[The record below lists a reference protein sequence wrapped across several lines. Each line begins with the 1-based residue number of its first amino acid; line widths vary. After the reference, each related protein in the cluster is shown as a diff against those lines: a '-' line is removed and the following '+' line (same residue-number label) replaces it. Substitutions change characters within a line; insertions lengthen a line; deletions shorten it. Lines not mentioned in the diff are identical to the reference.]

1 MVKISD
7 FQNLVGQ
14 LVVEMGTFIIK
25 IAQVAL
31 IWLWIRMI
39 QSVNGQRFELL
50 SLARW
55 GPLEAPQTPHQL
67 NGKSGAGEQTMT

>member
-1 MVKISD
+1 
-7 FQNLVGQ
+7 
-14 LVVEMGTFIIK
+14 
-25 IAQVAL
+25 
-31 IWLWIRMI
+31 MI